1 MRKSAHNINSVTVFL
16 TYIVIIYTLM
26 TVVFWEVKV
35 FLFFVDDEDDDSAF
49 GTGPKLQRAISINLR
64 SLITAADSP
73 PPSPPDSQQH
83 TPHNTP
89 HTSPVSSLTKLS
101 PVINSA
107 ISTTTPAAATAAA
120 VTSTTGI
127 SKTSL
132 PLVDY
137 PDEDSDEDFSEAD
150 GTSPA
155 KRARVNSTWKLP
167 RATKHHHQWW
177 SHVYRSRQ

>member
-1 MRKSAHNINSVTVFL
+1 MRKPAHNINSVVVFI
-16 TYIVIIYTLM
+16 TFIVIIFYVNDCRILRSKS
-26 TVVFWEVKV
+26 FS
-35 FLFFVDDEDDDSAF
+35 FFVDDEDDDSAF

-107 ISTTTPAAATAAA
+107 ISTTTPAAATVAT

-155 KRARVNSTWKLP
+155 KRARVNST
-167 RATKHHHQWW
+167 
-177 SHVYRSRQ
+177 